1 MKDFKSNKD
10 VVIIA
15 VLLIIGIFLT
25 VLGLCNN
32 SNIRV
37 KESEVND
44 LTERI
49 EVLEEK
55 CSFLYE

>member
-1 MKDFKSNKD
+1 MKNFKSNKD

-37 KESEVND
+37 TESEV
-44 LTERI
+44 TI
-49 EVLEEK
+49 
-55 CSFLYE
+55 